1 MKDTILKTNLNGL
14 NVLLRY
20 PKQGDAKLMCDYIN
34 ILSKEKTYITWQGE
48 KIKLTDEQKYL
59 DKQIKRFKSKE
70 SVQLLLFVNNNLS
83 GISSIDLGERVQD
96 HIGSFGISILKEFR
110 GMGLGKLL
118 MKNILDEANKNLP
131 RLKIIT
137 LEVFADNKKAI
148 SMYKSFGFKEYGKLP
163 DGNKYKGKFV
173 DDILMYKKI

>member
-1 MKDTILKTNLNGL
+1 MKDIILKTNLNGL

-48 KIKLTDEQKYL
+48 EIKFTDEQKYL

-118 MKNILDEANKNLP
+118 MKNMLEEAIKNLP

-137 LEVFADNKKAI
+137 LEVFAENKKAI
-148 SMYKSFGFKEYGKLP
+148 SMYRIFGFEEYGKLP

-173 DDILMYKKI
+173 DDILMYKEI